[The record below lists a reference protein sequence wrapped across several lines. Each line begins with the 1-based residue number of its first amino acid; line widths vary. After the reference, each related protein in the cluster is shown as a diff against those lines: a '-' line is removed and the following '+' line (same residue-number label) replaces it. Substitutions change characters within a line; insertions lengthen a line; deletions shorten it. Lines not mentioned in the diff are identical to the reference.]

1 MLLERCIEKIEK
13 HNHKN
18 PNKVIFVNFNN
29 TEHLKAFKEHFIFGS
44 NFVGVAANKGAD
56 NLPTYD
62 EILDVI
68 ENSANNTFVEG
79 IGAFLRL
86 FGQKQVDSI
95 LNQLINTSISS
106 NAVVLL
112 FQCEEVLQQLIKKD
126 PRVETRVILV
136 DGERDQ
142 LPKITFIKEDIAR
155 SISQNVYF
163 GVSSLID
170 RLDESAS
177 KHIYVSTRFGKKD
190 FAESLYNIDELT
202 SFFEIIRT
210 DYITSLLQRDEN
222 CLNSSQWKSIAIGC
236 KEYGNF
242 ENYFHKLIGSA
253 HSVDLYMKSWTSLSD
268 DKKAAIFVM
277 LKTNVACCNNRCL
290 RVAIANCDSIDGL
303 LLEVYKTIINENT
316 KSKAFWEFYDERKQV
331 LQAMGTNEHIA
342 NSFCDYAES
351 YDENA
356 IYALTDITQA
366 EKKLTLKLIAK
377 FNEKFTKK
385 ELLSILKH
393 TYNDLY
399 LYLLNYDYKL
409 QEIDDYFN
417 EYKYLKVVNS
427 VTDNFRARVMQEAI
441 QRNFYR
447 ILPTRSERLGA
458 LEKDNSILYFVDAL
472 GLEYM
477 SFIAQKA
484 SEMQMMMS
492 VDFCHCDLPSI
503 TSQNKE
509 FIDVF
514 KNAGADIIDNIKEL
528 DEIKHSGTLDY
539 DYTKSPYPTYLADEL
554 DRIQE
559 ILEKI
564 NNKLGATY
572 DRAFIISDHGA
583 SRLAVISAEET
594 KWEMVNKGE
603 HCGRCCKVSEQ
614 IVDEPNEF
622 MTEDNGYWV
631 LANYDRIK
639 GGRPGTVEVHGGAT
653 LEEVCVPIIE
663 FTRMPENIKI
673 DVITKLVETAY
684 KKKPVLKF
692 TANCKLSDVSIT
704 IGDKR
709 FVATSDD
716 KKHFSVELQ
725 GIRLEKEYTFDVWS
739 NSNVICRNLKFRL
752 KSAGMV
758 DNDIL

>member
-177 KHIYVSTRFGKKD
+177 EHIYVSTRFGKKD
-190 FAESLYNIDELT
+190 FVESLYNIDELT

-242 ENYFHKLIGSA
+242 ENYFNKLIGSA

-316 KSKAFWEFYDERKQV
+316 KSKAFWAFYDERKQV

-583 SRLAVISAEET
+583 SRLAVISGEET
-594 KWEMVNKGE
+594 KWEMINKGE

>member
-18 PNKVIFVNFNN
+18 PNKVVFVNFNN
-29 TEHLKAFKEHFIFGS
+29 VEHLKAFKDHFIFGS
-44 NFVGVAANKGAD
+44 KFIGIAVNKCAD

-68 ENSANNTFVEG
+68 ENSENNTFVEG
-79 IGAFLRL
+79 IGAYLRL
-86 FGQKQVDSI
+86 FGQKQVESI
-95 LNQLINTSISS
+95 LNQLINTPISS

-112 FQCEEVLQQLIKKD
+112 FQCEEVMQQLIKKD
-126 PRVETRVILV
+126 PRVETRIILV
-136 DGERDQ
+136 DGEKDQ

-155 SISQNVYF
+155 SISQNVYC
-163 GVSSLID
+163 GLSSLID
-170 RLDESAS
+170 KLDESS
-177 KHIYVSTRFGKKD
+177 SEHVYVTTHFCKKN

-202 SFFEIIRT
+202 SFFEIIKT
-210 DYITSLLQRDEN
+210 NYITSLLKNDEN
-222 CLNSSQWKSIAIGC
+222 CLKLSQWKSIAIGC
-236 KEYGNF
+236 RECGSF
-242 ENYFHKLIGSA
+242 ENYFHKVVGET
-253 HSVDLYMKSWTSLSD
+253 HSLDLYMKSWTSLSD
-268 DKKAAIFVM
+268 DKKAALFIM
-277 LKTNVACCNNRCL
+277 LKTNATCCNNRCL
-290 RVAIANCDSIDGL
+290 RVAVANCESIDGL
-303 LLEVYKTIINENT
+303 LLEVYKAIINENT
-316 KSKAFWEFYDERKQV
+316 KSKAFWAFYDDRKQL
-331 LQAMGTNEHIA
+331 LQAIGANEHIA

-356 IYALTDITQA
+356 LLTLTDITQA

-377 FNEKFTKK
+377 FNEKFAKK

-399 LYLLNYDYKL
+399 LYLLNYDYKV
-409 QEIDDYFN
+409 QEIDSYFN

-427 VTDNFRARVMQEAI
+427 VTDNFRDRVMKEAT

-447 ILPTRSERLGA
+447 VLPTRSERLGA
-458 LEKDNSILYFVDAL
+458 LEKDNSILYFVDAF

-477 SFIAQKA
+477 SFIAHKA
-484 SEMQMMMS
+484 SEMQMMMN
-492 VDFCHCDLPSI
+492 VVFCHCDLPSI

-509 FIDVF
+509 FLDVF
-514 KNAGADIIDNIKEL
+514 KNAGADIIDNIKDI

-539 DYTKSPYPTYLADEL
+539 DYAKSPYPTYLADEL
-554 DRIQE
+554 DKIQQ

-564 NNKLGATY
+564 NNKLGTTY

-583 SRLAVISAEET
+583 SRLAVISGKET

-603 HCGRCCKVSEQ
+603 HCGRCCKVSEH
-614 IVDEPNEF
+614 IVDEPNEY
-622 MTEDNGYWV
+622 MTEENGYWV

-663 FTRMPENIKI
+663 FTRIPEDINI

-692 TANCKLSDVSIT
+692 TANCKLSNVSIT
-704 IGDKR
+704 IGEKR
-709 FVATSDD
+709 FVVISED
-716 KKHFSVELQ
+716 KKHFSVDLQ

-739 NSNVICRNLKFRL
+739 NNNIICKDLKFRL